1 MSIVLDGMA
10 TTRNSVFD
18 ILLGVAIGDSV
29 TLWCCKDLKDIR
41 GIVVDSTGTINSI
54 VDAEFAIVSYLLVS
68 RNSVAS
74 GEFLEVDGSRVV
86 VANEGEA
93 VV

>member
-1 MSIVLDGMA
+1 MSIVLDDLA

-29 TLWCCKDLKDIR
+29 ILWCCTDLNDVR

-54 VDAEFAIVSYLLVS
+54 VDADFTIVRYPLLS

-74 GEFLEVDGSRVV
+74 GESLEVDGSRVV
-86 VANEGEA
+86 VANEGVA